1 MISNCYI
8 VKDLPCKHESSCD
21 FLHGFRA
28 KMASGGDNGN
38 LVQDFEEAFQ
48 VLFKLHILVEPA
60 KYLKLIVVEKD
71 SNYL

>member
-1 MISNCYI
+1 
-8 VKDLPCKHESSCD
+8 
-21 FLHGFRA
+21 
-28 KMASGGDNGN
+28 MASGGDNGN